1 MANRMLTNS
10 VKFAASAIHLAL
22 AASANGTGVDAT
34 GFEQALIVC
43 KLGTTTGTS
52 ATAKIQM
59 QECDTVGGSYTSIT
73 AAVTA
78 TQSLDAGAGTGKTL
92 CVQMNLSTRTKAFVR
107 YNIVLAGTTPV
118 AGDVAMTML
127 FGSPKHSQV
136 SSQFDVFVSA

>member
-1 MANRMLTNS
+1 MANDILTNS

-22 AASANGTGVDAT
+22 SASVNGTGIDAT

-59 QECDTVGGSYTSIT
+59 QEADTVGGSYSSIT

-78 TQSLDAGAGTGKTL
+78 TQSLDTGAGTGKTL
-92 CVQMNLSTRTKAFVR
+92 CVQFDLTKRTKAFIR

-127 FGSPKHSQV
+127 LGSPKQSQV
-136 SSQFDVFVSA
+136 SSQFDVYVSA